1 MERTWPIL
9 LIVCAASIASAE
21 PPKPAAPKSSAPAA
35 ISRAGQNSAKP
46 AQPLN
51 ETKVICAYK
60 GPGYFDAA
68 LALKLRD
75 ALSKPSNA
83 APAATPAAD
92 SHRPVAAGKTFISQ
106 NP

>member
-1 MERTWPIL
+1 MRRTWPIL
-9 LIVCAASIASAE
+9 VICMASIASAE
-21 PPKPAAPKSSAPAA
+21 PPKPAAPKSSAPGA
-35 ISRAGQNSAKP
+35 ISRAAQNNAKP
-46 AQPLN
+46 AQASV

-75 ALSKPSNA
+75 ALSKPSSA

-92 SHRPVAAGKTFISQ
+92 THRPVTTPKAFITQ

>member
-1 MERTWPIL
+1 MRLTWPL
-9 LIVCAASIASAE
+9 LVICMATVASAE
-21 PPKPAAPKSSAPAA
+21 PPKHVPPKSTAPGA
-35 ISRAGQNSAKP
+35 ISRAAQNNAKP
-46 AQPLN
+46 AQPSN

-75 ALSKPSNA
+75 ALSSKSSSA
-83 APAATPAAD
+83 AHTTTPAAD
-92 SHRPVAAGKTFISQ
+92 SHRPVSTGTTLISQ